1 MCQLSGAVLVGA
13 SAHFVN
19 IFLTLTASLGSK
31 GEIHFLQLKK
41 TVPQRE
47 QGHSYCLPGLNLAHV
62 PLQPLSGFP
71 IVNEKCA
78 VHAPPPFMVV
88 L

>member
-1 MCQLSGAVLVGA
+1 MNSLETRILDFIFLAAELKHLVVLRAGGDKCMCQLSGAVLVGV

-47 QGHSYCLPGLNLAHV
+47 QGHSYC
-62 PLQPLSGFP
+62 
-71 IVNEKCA
+71 
-78 VHAPPPFMVV
+78 
-88 L
+88 